1 MAGFRDARRRVDTS
15 GEAAHARPVYAQEHE
30 LEPEPDR
37 PHDRTADWVPD
48 QAPDQRTDAAP
59 ARRPDQLQ
67 EHAVARGQPPGHDA
81 RARIRAQAQA
91 QLPGHDAGAQ
101 ARTQSPGHDAR
112 VRLAR
117 RAEAGLLALL
127 VVDLLLV
134 SIDHAPGPFGVAGLL
149 LVAALAGTAI
159 VERRA
164 IDLAAARNAASEATL
179 TRMLRGLS
187 RSDSPDA
194 TVDAIVDD
202 LREASGADH
211 VVVARLE
218 PSERIIEATLVS
230 SSAAVPLSVTRFP
243 ASDLE
248 PVEAFEIRA
257 RSSASAGAAGPLRPA
272 RVVPLMP
279 DGRSP
284 GTDAAG
290 AAARAV
296 RSDDDPMR
304 PGSTMYAVQR
314 ITDRVSR
321 AYGLRHILA
330 EPLVAGGH
338 VVGALVLSRRTDSG
352 WPAESRQVLMSAA
365 QDLSTALERAYA
377 HQEAR
382 VRAATDALTG
392 IPNRAYFE
400 ELVEMLGRGGRRA
413 NDALGILMLDLDH
426 FKALNDRYGHP
437 AGDEVLRGVGRVL
450 RGTVRADD
458 VPARYGGEEFV
469 VVLRR
474 ATEESAVEIAQR
486 LREAVRALDLSEVGI
501 DGAVTVSVGVAVGVS
516 SARSL
521 VERAD
526 AALYLAKRRGRD
538 RVEVG

>member
-1 MAGFRDARRRVDTS
+1 MAGFRDARGRVDTS
-15 GEAAHARPVYAQEHE
+15 GEAAHARPVNAQEHE

-37 PHDRTADWVPD
+37 PHDRTADRAPD

-59 ARRPDQLQ
+59 ARGPDRLQ
-67 EHAVARGQPPGHDA
+67 DHARAQAQSAGHDA
-81 RARIRAQAQA
+81 RAQAQ
-91 QLPGHDAGAQ
+91 P
-101 ARTQSPGHDAR
+101 PGHDAR

-134 SIDHAPGPFGVAGLL
+134 SIGHAPGPFGVAGLL

-159 VERRA
+159 MERRA

-194 TVDAIVDD
+194 TVEAIVDD

-211 VVVARLE
+211 VVVARLK

-257 RSSASAGAAGPLRPA
+257 RSSASAGAAGPLVPA

-290 AAARAV
+290 AAARTG

-450 RGTVRADD
+450 RVTVRADD

-486 LREAVRALDLSEVGI
+486 LRDAVRALDLSEVGI

-526 AALYLAKRRGRD
+526 AALYRAKRRGRD

>member
-1 MAGFRDARRRVDTS
+1 MAGFRGARSTLDTA
-15 GEAAHARPVYAQEHE
+15 GQAAHARPVTARE
-30 LEPEPDR
+30 LEQER
-37 PHDRTADWVPD
+37 P
-48 QAPDQRTDAAP
+48 
-59 ARRPDQLQ
+59 
-67 EHAVARGQPPGHDA
+67 RG
-81 RARIRAQAQA
+81 R
-91 QLPGHDAGAQ
+91 
-101 ARTQSPGHDAR
+101 DAR

-117 RAEAGLLALL
+117 RVEAALLALL
-127 VVDLLLV
+127 ALDLFPV
-134 SIDHAPGPFGVAGLL
+134 TAGHATGPFGIAGLL
-149 LVAALAGTAI
+149 LVAGLAGTVA

-179 TRMLRGLS
+179 ARMLRGLS
-187 RSDSPDA
+187 RSNSADA

-202 LREASGADH
+202 LRQASGADH
-211 VVVARLE
+211 VVVARLK
-218 PSERIIEATLVS
+218 PSERVIEATLVS

-248 PVEAFEIRA
+248 PGGALSVRA
-257 RSSASAGAAGPLRPA
+257 RTAVSPGSAGAPRPSRILPLSPA
-272 RVVPLMP
+272 V
-279 DGRSP
+279 DQST
-284 GTDAAG
+284 GTDAARSGGRG
-290 AAARAV
+290 AGV
-296 RSDDDPMR
+296 TDEPMR
-304 PGSTMYAVQR
+304 PGSTMYAVER

-330 EPLVAGGH
+330 EPLVAGGD

-352 WPAESRQVLMSAA
+352 WPAESRQVLRSAS
-365 QDLSTALERAYA
+365 QDLSAALERAYA
-377 HQEAR
+377 HEEAR

-437 AGDEVLRGVGRVL
+437 VGDEVLRGVGRVL

-486 LREAVRALDLSEVGI
+486 LRQAVRSLHTSELGI
-501 DGAVTVSVGVAVGVS
+501 DAPVTVSVGVAVGVV

-526 AALYLAKRRGRD
+526 AALYRAKRHGRD